1 MAKGTG
7 WIALSIF
14 LLIVIVIAVAVILG
28 MYFENPDFKTCL
40 DDLGKKAKY
49 AVSSGFKH
57 NQSYGEHDPLSSGV
71 KEAWYSTVTSDN
83 DHYMED
89 YQQRL
94 EGTVVTGKMKAQ
106 HVEWANEIG
115 PKSRTIM
122 MVGDIDEAATMSTP
136 RYGLNS
142 FRFETPTTHGCK
154 SQFVEGD
161 DYRDKYSSV
170 LRLGTSSKQLLGS
183 AAC

>member
-1 MAKGTG
+1 
-7 WIALSIF
+7 
-14 LLIVIVIAVAVILG
+14 

>member
-1 MAKGTG
+1 MKEFAKTLIKAIIG
-7 WIALSIF
+7 IVIVA
-14 LLIVIVIAVAVILG
+14 LIVIIL
-28 MYFENPDFKTCL
+28 YFTIPGFKNWVN
-40 DDLGKKAKY
+40 DIGKKATY
-49 AVSSGFKH
+49 VVSSGFKH